1 MGEDLEESGGL
12 RSTKKTT
19 GGPNVPIKQK
29 LKFKWGITT
38 RLGISCYVIET
49 KITQHLNGE
58 TEMRNWGQA
67 NRTVALVRDCQQVIE
82 LAPANFQSG
91 RRCQNEDALIMQ
103 HRYNNVKTRTPGE
116 RHTRSSTNP
125 AVRSWN
131 WNLLKNEQVAGT
143 RFVPCHLHCER
154 NGRHS
159 SGYEHLGSYMYLP
172 CTYAR

>member
-67 NRTVALVRDCQQVIE
+67 NRTVVLVRDCQQVIE

-125 AVRSWN
+125 AVRSMPFALRTKWQAQ
-131 WNLLKNEQVAGT
+131 LRVRAPRQLH
-143 RFVPCHLHCER
+143 VPTVHVR
-154 NGRHS
+154 TIVPS
-159 SGYEHLGSYMYLP
+159 VW
-172 CTYAR
+172 